1 MTVSHNCYYVNS
13 LPERTFIKG
22 AAPPPRV
29 YGTVSYPP
37 PGGQGVYMR
46 SGTTKFSQALMHE
59 VEEN

>member
-1 MTVSHNCYYVNS
+1 MIGSHNCYYVNS
-13 LPERTFIKG
+13 LPERNFFKG
-22 AAPPPRV
+22 APPPPPV

-46 SGTTKFSQALMHE
+46 PETTIISQALMHE